1 MSVSSCCVPGR
12 RVATSGS
19 TGSDSPD
26 SPLGTRRVQT
36 TVRAELTSH
45 QYKVW
50 LPLVECSSSQT
61 TLTLSL
67 SFCPCFCH
75 CTSVSVPLSLC
86 PHLYPCPYLC
96 TCSFVPLSVP
106 LSLCPHLYT
115 CSFVP
120 LSVPVPGPGP
130 GPLSLLLSLSLSTLL
145 CSHDLCYCFFLT
157 SRVHLV
163 CESTF
168 SFFSLHIVCTNYHHF
183 VLLSFTVLSRC
194 YDPQGAIKY

>member
-75 CTSVSVPLSLC
+75 CASVSV
-86 PHLYPCPYLC
+86 H
-96 TCSFVPLSVP
+96 V
-106 LSLCPHLYT
+106 H
-115 CSFVP
+115 
-120 LSVPVPGPGP
+120 
-130 GPLSLLLSLSLSTLL
+130 LSLSLSLYPSVPISVHVHLSLSLSLSLALALAL
-145 CSHDLCYCFFLT
+145 CHCCCPCLSVHFCVVMTFVIVFFLT
-157 SRVHLV
+157 SCVHLV

-168 SFFSLHIVCTNYHHF
+168 SFFSLVRNY
-183 VLLSFTVLSRC
+183 S
-194 YDPQGAIKY
+194 